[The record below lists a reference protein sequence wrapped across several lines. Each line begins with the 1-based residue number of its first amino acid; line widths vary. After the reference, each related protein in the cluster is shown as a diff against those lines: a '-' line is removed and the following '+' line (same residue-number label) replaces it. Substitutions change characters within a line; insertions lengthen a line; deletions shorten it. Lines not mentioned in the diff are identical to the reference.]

1 MPSNRNSAGSS
12 KIEAKKSR
20 PASGKDF
27 KDVSSV
33 LLKKPH
39 AR

>member
-1 MPSNRNSAGSS
+1 MASNRNGVGTS
-12 KIEAKKSR
+12 KIEAKKGR
-20 PASGKDF
+20 PASGKDL

-33 LLKKPH
+33 LLKKTH